1 MSLYLGLPQ
10 WSHPS
15 WPGQLLGLG
24 AKPAEHLAHYAAV
37 FNSVEGNTTFYALP
51 TPDTVQRWA
60 DAVPDHFRFN
70 FKFPQTISHQSDL
83 VSADK
88 QVADFIRL
96 LAPLHDKLGLLT
108 LQLPARFGPQGLAR
122 LAAFIDRLPRA
133 FRYALEVRHPDF
145 FAKGDAERALNRL
158 LMEQGVNRV
167 MLDSRPLFSVQATT
181 PALVDAQGK
190 KPRLPVHLLATA
202 NAPMVRFIGLPDP
215 AANHPFLPSW
225 LPTGASGSRR
235 GKISTSIYILPT
247 TPRHL
252 SWPVRSPACWSRRW
266 PPGQGKRSRTAGS
279 AALLANPFC
288 GHRFAAKKVLFC
300 GVASPGVKTNGHQSS
315 TLPPQ
320 VRVRNM
326 ARTNRTGPKDFTTS
340 HPVRKQVINLL

>member
-24 AKPAEHLAHYAAV
+24 AKPAEHLAHYATV

-108 LQLPARFGPQGLAR
+108 LQLPARFGPEGLAR
-122 LAAFIDRLPRA
+122 LAAFIERLPRA
-133 FRYALEVRHPDF
+133 FRYALEVRHPEF
-145 FAKGDAERALNRL
+145 FAKGEAERALNRL

-167 MLDSRPLFSVQATT
+167 MLDSRPLFSVPATT

-202 NAPMVRFIGLPDP
+202 NAPMVRFIGLPGP

-225 LPTGASGSRR
+225 LPHWRQWLSRR
-235 GKISTSIYILPT
+235 ARISTSIYILPT

-252 SWPVRSPACWSRRW
+252 SWPARSPACWSRRW
-266 PPGQGKRSRTAGS
+266 PPGQGKTIAHGRECCAFSQPILRPSFRCKKSAFLWRGKPWRQDKRPSILYTTAPSKGPEHGPYEQDRSKG
-279 AALLANPFC
+279 F
-288 GHRFAAKKVLFC
+288 HD
-300 GVASPGVKTNGHQSS
+300 Q
-315 TLPPQ
+315 PP
-320 VRVRNM
+320 R
-326 ARTNRTGPKDFTTS
+326 S
-340 HPVRKQVINLL
+340 